1 MTRSAPTHSPD
12 SQAALVEAS
21 GLTKQ
26 YAGGVLAVRALDLTI
41 RRGEVYG
48 LLGPNGAGKTTTL
61 RLLTGLIKPTSGTAR
76 VAGDVPG
83 SVSSLRHVGAMIE
96 APAFWPYLSGRDNL
110 RLLCRYSQLPDA
122 RVSSVLGEVALA
134 EVAHRKVGTYSTGM
148 KQRLGVAAA
157 LLKDPALLILDEPTT
172 GLDPQG
178 MIEFRE
184 LIKGLGTGQRTV
196 LLSSHLLNEVE
207 QICTRIGVIRK
218 GTLIAEGTVD
228 ELRGGAQLL
237 VRARP
242 QADARRILDQAL
254 GSDHVTQQDG
264 TFLLRVDMER
274 TAEIARALLLNG
286 VELTE
291 LRPAERALED
301 VFVELTG
308 TGGGL

>member
-1 MTRSAPTHSPD
+1 MSGPEPTRSPD
-12 SQAALVEAS
+12 SEQPLVEAI

-26 YAGGVLAVRALDLTI
+26 YTGGVLAVRALDLTI
-41 RRGEVYG
+41 RGGEVYG

-61 RLLTGLIKPTSGTAR
+61 RLLTGLARPTSGTAR
-76 VAGDVPG
+76 VAGDTPG
-83 SVSSLRHVGAMIE
+83 SAASLRQVGAMIE

-110 RLLCRYSQLPDA
+110 RLLCRYCQLPDA
-122 RVSSVLGEVALA
+122 RVGSVLEEVALT
-134 EVAHRKVGTYSTGM
+134 EVASRRVQTYSTGM

-178 MIEFRE
+178 MIEFRG
-184 LIKGLGTGQRTV
+184 LIKSLGTGQRTV

-207 QICTRIGVIRK
+207 QICTRIGVIRQ

-242 QADARRILDQAL
+242 EGEARRILEQAV
-254 GSDHVTQQDG
+254 GSDRVTQRDG
-264 TFLLRVDMER
+264 TFSLRVEMDR
-274 TAEIARALLLNG
+274 AAEIARTLVLAG
-286 VELTE
+286 VEVTE

-308 TGGGL
+308 SGGGL

>member
-1 MTRSAPTHSPD
+1 MTGSAPTNSHD
-12 SQAALVEAS
+12 SQQPLVEAS

-26 YAGGVLAVRALDLTI
+26 YGGGVLAVRALDLTI

-76 VAGDVPG
+76 VAGGIPG
-83 SVSSLRHVGAMIE
+83 SATSLRQVGAMIE
-96 APAFWPYLSGRDNL
+96 TPEFWPYLSGRDNL
-110 RLLCRYSQLPDA
+110 RLLCRYCQLPDA
-122 RVSSVLGEVALA
+122 RVNSVLDEVALS
-134 EVAHRKVGTYSTGM
+134 EVANRKVQTYSTGM

-178 MIEFRE
+178 MIEFRG
-184 LIKGLGTGQRTV
+184 LIKSLGTGQRTV

-207 QICTRIGVIRK
+207 QICTHIGFIRQ

-228 ELRGGAQLL
+228 ELRGGPQLL

-242 QADARRILDQAL
+242 QAEARRILEQAL
-254 GSDHVTQQDG
+254 GADHVTQRDG
-264 TFLLRVDMER
+264 TFSLAMDMGR
-274 TAEIARALLLNG
+274 TAEIAKALVLNG

-308 TGGGL
+308 SGGGL

>member
-1 MTRSAPTHSPD
+1 
-12 SQAALVEAS
+12 
-21 GLTKQ
+21 
-26 YAGGVLAVRALDLTI
+26 
-41 RRGEVYG
+41 G

-61 RLLTGLIKPTSGTAR
+61 RLLTGLARPTSGTAR
-76 VAGDVPG
+76 VAGDTPG
-83 SVSSLRHVGAMIE
+83 SAASLRQVGAMIE

-110 RLLCRYSQLPDA
+110 RLLCRYCQLPDA
-122 RVSSVLGEVALA
+122 RVGSVLEEVALT
-134 EVAHRKVGTYSTGM
+134 EVASRRVQTYSTGM

-178 MIEFRE
+178 MIEFRG
-184 LIKGLGTGQRTV
+184 LIKSLGTGQRTV

-207 QICTRIGVIRK
+207 QICTRIGVIRQ

-242 QADARRILDQAL
+242 EGEARRILEQAV
-254 GSDHVTQQDG
+254 GSDRVTQRDG
-264 TFLLRVDMER
+264 TFSLRVEMDR
-274 TAEIARALLLNG
+274 AAEIARTLVLAG
-286 VELTE
+286 VEVTE

-308 TGGGL
+308 SGGGL